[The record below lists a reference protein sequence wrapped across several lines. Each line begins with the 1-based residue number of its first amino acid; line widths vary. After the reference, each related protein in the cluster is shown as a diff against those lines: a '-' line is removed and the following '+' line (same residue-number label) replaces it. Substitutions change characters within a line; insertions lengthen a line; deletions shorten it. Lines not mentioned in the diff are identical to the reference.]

1 MPIRK
6 AYPNNSSG
14 RQTSARVDSIN
25 YSRSSSQ
32 KRKLNK
38 KRAILVGLGLTAV
51 SLVSAGVGAILAVA
65 LSTASPLQKAEL
77 TPEEQKVF
85 SQEKTVSA
93 KNLTLPEL
101 DRPVNVLVL
110 GIKVISSDLERK
122 GVEFEKQ
129 DVGYH
134 HLVNSFD
141 GLSDSMLLLRFDP
154 KQEKVSVLSIPRDT
168 RVYIDGHGRGK
179 INHANE
185 YGGPALAASTAS
197 ELLGGINIDR
207 YVRLNVQGVEKLIDA
222 LGGVTVNVPK
232 DMKYNDFSQ
241 HLYIDLKKGIQHLDG
256 DKAMQFLRYRY
267 DGYGDISRVQRQQML
282 MRSAV
287 EQTLKPATVVKI
299 PKILSV
305 IQSHLDTNLTV
316 RELMAL
322 ANFASK
328 RDRSNVNMIMLP
340 GDFNSGDEPI
350 SYWLPN
356 YEAIN
361 KLMIS
366 HFNLP
371 SYDRD
376 YNDARNTYASLDSSF
391 SVRHPRIRI
400 AVQDS
405 IRDQQILQSALDTLR
420 AAGYRRV
427 FATKNWQDP
436 LPTTRVIAQS
446 GDDKAAKEVKSILG
460 VGEVVVEST
469 GFLKS
474 DITVQIGRDWEKQIK
489 KLIESDLELEPEDSF
504 SDRNSQLD
512 NNLDSF

>member
-1 MPIRK
+1 MSVRK
-6 AYPNNSSG
+6 AYQTTPSG
-14 RQTSARVDSIN
+14 RQSTAKINSID
-25 YSRSSSQ
+25 YRPPTQ
-32 KRKLNK
+32 TRKLNK
-38 KRAILVGLGLTAV
+38 KRAVLVGLSLAGV
-51 SLVSAGVGAILAVA
+51 SLLSAAVGAFLAVA
-65 LSTASPLQKAEL
+65 LSTASPLQKAQL
-77 TPEEQKVF
+77 SNEEEKVF
-85 SQEKTVSA
+85 SKKETVTA
-93 KNLTLPEL
+93 KNLNLPEL
-101 DRPVNVLVL
+101 SRPVNVLVL
-110 GIKVISSDLERK
+110 GIKVISSDLEKK
-122 GVEFEKQ
+122 GIDYEKE

-154 KQEKVSVLSIPRDT
+154 QQERVSVLSIPRDT
-168 RVYIDGHGRGK
+168 RVYLDGYGAGK

-185 YGGPALAASTAS
+185 YGGPALAAETVS
-197 ELLGGINIDR
+197 ELLGGINVDR
-207 YVRLNVQGVEKLIDA
+207 YARVNVQGIEKLIDA

-267 DGYGDISRVQRQQML
+267 DDYGDISRVQRQQML

-287 EQTLKPATVVKI
+287 EQTLKPATVIKI

-322 ANFASK
+322 SNFASQTK
-328 RDRSNVNMIMLP
+328 RKNIKMMMLP
-340 GDFNSGDEPI
+340 GDFNSGDEAV

-356 YEAIN
+356 HEGID
-361 KLMIS
+361 KLMTR

-371 SYDRD
+371 SYEED
-376 YNDARNTYASLDSSF
+376 YNDAKNQYASLNNRF
-391 SVRHPRIRI
+391 RVRYPRMRI

-405 IRDQQILQSALDTLR
+405 TRDQQVLQSALDTLR
-420 AAGYRRV
+420 AAGYQRV
-427 FATKNWQDP
+427 FASKNWQDP

-446 GDDKAAKEVKSILG
+446 GDDRAALEVKSILG

-469 GFLKS
+469 GVLKS
-474 DITVQIGRDWEKQIK
+474 DITVQIGRDWEKQIQ
-489 KLIESDLELEPEDSF
+489 KLIEADLEA
-504 SDRNSQLD
+504 D
-512 NNLDSF
+512 NEFENNFDDF